1 MLVAIMA
8 LCVFAGCGGNT
19 AEEAST
25 EAAAVV
31 TGSDTENIISKG
43 KLVVGITDYAPMD
56 YKDENGE
63 WTGFDAEFARAV
75 AAKMNV
81 AVEFIEIDWD
91 NKFIELNA
99 GSIDCI
105 WNGMTITDEVKL
117 NSDVT
122 TAYAQ
127 NKQVVVMAADKIA
140 DYQTVESLADLSFA
154 VEAGSAGQAA
164 AEDNGLTFTAVT
176 AQSDALLE
184 VQSGSSD
191 AAIIDSTMAA
201 AMTGAG
207 TDYADLAA
215 GVFLTEEEY
224 GIGCRKG
231 SDLTATINGY
241 INDLFLDGTLAGL
254 ADKYGIA
261 LADALAV
268 AAGQQVVSDT
278 VDTVSDVADAGV
290 EAFSNTADAGLEL
303 ASNVGNTIGEG
314 LSNILS

>member
-164 AEDNGLTFTAVT
+164 AEDNGLDFTAVP
-176 AQSDALLE
+176 AQTDALLE
-184 VQSGSSD
+184 VASGASD
-191 AAIIDSTMAA
+191 AAIIDSTMAY
-201 AMTGAG
+201 AMTGDG
-207 TDYADLAA
+207 SDYADLGA
-215 GVFLTEEEY
+215 GIFLTEEEY

-231 SDLTATINGY
+231 SDLVSVLNGY
-241 INDLFLDGTLAGL
+241 MNDLLLDGTLG
-254 ADKYGIA
+254 A
-261 LADALAV
+261 LAEKYNLDLAEALALT
-268 AAGQQVVSDT
+268 AGGQVL
-278 VDTVSDVADAGV
+278 ANGA
-290 EAFSNTADAGLEL
+290 ETASQAVDAGLEA
-303 ASNVGNTIGEG
+303 ASNAVDAGLEGASNAIDAAAEG
-314 LSNILS
+314 LSQIFG